1 MVQHKPN
8 TRLEICKAFQ
18 DRLTFLNRHMV
29 VQIGQNLSILRNL
42 LRIQDCWPFSVLK
55 TLTGYRSYSH
65 SEKDKP
71 DKRIFE
77 VYQKFF
83 PRSNKKVDEGEA
95 VQNQRME
102 ADLDGEVENEMK
114 KITYYFYCI
123 HSDCTVCFITEDF
136 LYCV

>member
-1 MVQHKPN
+1 MGIH
-8 TRLEICKAFQ
+8 
-18 DRLTFLNRHMV
+18 H
-29 VQIGQNLSILRNL
+29 GIL
-42 LRIQDCWPFSVLK
+42 K
-55 TLTGYRSYSH
+55 
-65 SEKDKP
+65 KDKP

-83 PRSNKKVDEGEA
+83 LILKVTKKVDGGEA
-95 VQNQRME
+95 VQKKRIE
-102 ADLDGEVENEMK
+102 ADLDGEVKNEMK